1 MMILNW
7 IETLVCIVYTQIC
20 QRHVMF
26 DEMTLLS
33 LSIVQPS
40 YVLRHSLPVPLK
52 WVNPD
57 NSDIK
62 SCGEQM

>member
-7 IETLVCIVYTQIC
+7 KETLVCIVYTNIFQC
-20 QRHVMF
+20 HVMF
-26 DEMTLLS
+26 DEKTLLS
-33 LSIVQPS
+33 LSIVPPS
-40 YVLRHSLPVPLK
+40 YVSRHSLPVPLK

>member
-7 IETLVCIVYTQIC
+7 IETLACIVYTNIF

-26 DEMTLLS
+26 AEMTLLS
-33 LSIVQPS
+33 LSIVLPS
-40 YVLRHSLPVPLK
+40 YVSRPSLPVPLQ
-52 WVNPD
+52 WVNPY